1 MLGRTILRVPKPE
14 HRCGRWNMGRYDQ
27 HSEAGVGVLG
37 VPGAAAW
44 QDR

>member
-1 MLGRTILRVPKPE
+1 MLGRTILRVPKTVP
-14 HRCGRWNMGRYDQ
+14 RCGRWNMGRYDQ

-37 VPGAAAW
+37 LPADAAR